1 MPSSQRCPLFGPQG
15 RFRGTKS
22 ITQRGSTPPSK
33 PVNDEFE
40 AEKEAQ
46 KHRSG
51 ELDTHFRRTTV
62 EASGFQTHITGR
74 GRSFH
79 IRAFAGFPPS
89 PVDSFPRLQE
99 SPEEFIRHSFILRR
113 TSAHLPSF
121 ADLSALLRRR
131 PRHTDQTTPIG
142 AVVFSW
148 HGCVWPPLFGASRAH
163 QTQLNQQVGRVRRR
177 SDPCQSS
184 ASHEEARRSHLGS

>member
-121 ADLSALLRRR
+121 ADSPRQSSAAARDIPTRR
-131 PRHTDQTTPIG
+131 PRSGPW
-142 AVVFSW
+142 FSL
-148 HGCVWPPLFGASRAH
+148 GMVAFGPLFSGLQGH
-163 QTQLNQQVGRVRRR
+163 IKPN
-177 SDPCQSS
+177 
-184 ASHEEARRSHLGS
+184 